1 MIRDARHWE
10 SLENNKV
17 RCRLCPTDCLLT
29 ESKTGICGCR
39 TNIDGKLMVDNY
51 GEIVSAAYD
60 PIEKKPL
67 YHYYPGS
74 IIFSTGP
81 NGCNLGCENCQN
93 WEISQMK
100 VPTRYLAPSDLAVLA
115 GKSGSVGAAYTYSEP
130 LIWFEYIL
138 DAASAVR
145 DKGLKN
151 VIVSNGYINPDPLK
165 ELIQFIDAANIDL
178 KSMRPDFYKKICKG
192 QLEPVKETIEC
203 LYRAKIHLE
212 ITNLVIPGL
221 NDAISDFEQI
231 TDFIAGLSEKIPLHF
246 SAYYPTYK
254 MTRPRTP
261 TETLMKGY
269 DIARNKLKF
278 VYLGN
283 VNIPGK
289 SDTLCPQCG
298 RTLIKRNYY
307 NIEITGLTGGDCSFC
322 KYKTGI
328 VY

>member
-1 MIRDARHWE
+1 MIMDARYWE
-10 SLENNKV
+10 SLNGKI
-17 RCRLCPTDCLLT
+17 RCHLCPAECLLA
-29 ESKTGICGCR
+29 ESSAGICGGR
-39 TNIDGKLMVDNY
+39 TNVDGRLMVDNY

-67 YHYYPGS
+67 YHFYPGS
-74 IIFSTGP
+74 VIFSTGP

-93 WEISQMK
+93 WEISQTK
-100 VPTRYLAPSDLAVLA
+100 VPTRYVSRSELAELA
-115 GKSGSVGAAYTYSEP
+115 GKSGSIGVAYTYSEP

-138 DAASAVR
+138 EAAAAVKAR
-145 DKGLKN
+145 NLKN
-151 VIVSNGYINPDPLK
+151 VIVSNGYINAEPLQ
-165 ELIQFIDAANIDL
+165 ELLPLIDAANVDL

-192 QLEPVKETIEC
+192 CLEPVKITIESMF
-203 LYRAKIHLE
+203 RAGIHVE

-221 NDAISDFEQI
+221 NDTDSDFEQI
-231 TDFIAGLSEKIPLHF
+231 SDFLAGLSDTIPLHF

-261 TETLMKGY
+261 AETLIRAWEISRK
-269 DIARNKLKF
+269 KLKF

-289 SDTLCPQCG
+289 SDTNCPQCG
-298 RTLIKRNYY
+298 RTLIKREYY
-307 NIEITGLTGGDCSFC
+307 HIELVGLKNGHCSFC
-322 KYKTGI
+322 NYATGI